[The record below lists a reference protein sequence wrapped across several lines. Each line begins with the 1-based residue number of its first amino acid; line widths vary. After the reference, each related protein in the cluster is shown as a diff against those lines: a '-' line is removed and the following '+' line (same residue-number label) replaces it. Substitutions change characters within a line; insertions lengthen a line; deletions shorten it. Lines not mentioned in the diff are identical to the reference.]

1 MLRPLALLLFAL
13 SSFNTSD
20 NVTLHYETLG
30 HGDPVVVLS
39 GGPGFAVSYMKPVA
53 AVVARQHQAVMF
65 EQRGTGRSA
74 VADYD
79 SVTFDS
85 AVADLDA
92 LREELKVRKLT
103 IVGHSWGGMLAMLY
117 AQAHPDRVER
127 IVLIDSG
134 GLSIEFMSSFG
145 KNLAAR
151 ATAEDLDAAAYWRDP
166 ERRKANPRHAAVE
179 ALKAKTPAYFHD
191 RRNGLR
197 FAKQL
202 HDDDYDPRVFSAL
215 GRSFDKYDVRDGMKK
230 LDVPVLIIHGRNDP
244 LVAGEELHAGIPGSK
259 LVWIEKSGHF
269 PWLEQPVAFRNA
281 IEPFLRVQRHLVQ

>member
-1 MLRPLALLLFAL
+1 MLRPLFLLLFAL
-13 SSFNTSD
+13 SSFTTSD
-20 NVTLHYETLG
+20 NVTLNYETLG
-30 HGDPVVVLS
+30 HGDPVVILS
-39 GGPGFAVSYMKPVA
+39 GGPGFAVGYMKPVA
-53 AVVARQHQAVMF
+53 EVVARHHQAVMF

-74 VADYD
+74 VAGYD
-79 SVTFDS
+79 SLTFDS

-92 LREELKVRKLT
+92 LREELKVKKLT

-134 GLSIEFMSSFG
+134 GPSIEFMESFS

-151 ATAEDLDAAAYWRDP
+151 ATAEDLDTAAYWRDP
-166 ERRKANPRHAAVE
+166 ERRKANPHHAAVE
-179 ALKAKTPAYFHD
+179 ALKARTPAYFYD
-191 RRNGLR
+191 RRKGLE

-202 HDDDYDPRVFSAL
+202 HDDGYDPRVFSAL

-244 LVAGEELHAGIPGSK
+244 LIAGEELHAGIPGSK

-281 IEPFLRVQRHLVQ
+281 IEPFLSK